1 MTENLKKISDL
12 IDNQEDLEN
21 EKKFKVASASLVCS
35 IVDVSTKEAKKYC
48 SLFEKNLN
56 LGEEEFLQIKEQIEQ
71 EGLSLDKKI
80 VYIKNE
86 LNNNMYQIMQFL
98 RILNKFAIIDGCKQE
113 SYREFENIRDKFLKE
128 YY

>member
-35 IVDVSTKEAKKYC
+35 IIDVSNKEAKKYC

-56 LGEEEFLQIKEQIEQ
+56 LGEEEFLQIKGQIEA
-71 EGLSLDKKI
+71 EGLSLDEKI

-86 LNNNMYQIMQFL
+86 FNNNMFQIMQL
-98 RILNKFAIIDGCKQE
+98 LKILNKFAIMDGCKQE
-113 SYREFENIRDKFLKE
+113 SYREFEKIRDKFLKE